1 MKGDQFIAEVRNLAE
16 LANNE
21 EAVKATS
28 ATLETL
34 RERLAGNEPSD
45 LAAQLPLEV
54 ASYVEG
60 SGSGESFSVEEF
72 YDRVAQR
79 EGVGRDEAVRHARAV
94 ATVVQTAV
102 TGGKSTTYAPSSG
115 TSKRSSSARRGPPL
129 RVCYSGVCLFVPA
142 GSARNTTTIRARRS
156 GAPKVRTLAQQRW
169 WLKKG

>member
-21 EAVKATS
+21 EAEKAIS

-45 LAAQLPLEV
+45 LAAQLPPEV
-54 ASYVEG
+54 GSYVEG

-72 YDRVAQR
+72 YDRVGQR

-102 TGGKSTTYAPSSG
+102 TGGEVDDL
-115 TSKRSSSARRGPPL
+115 RSQLGDEYEELFGQTGASA
-129 RVCYSGVCLFVPA
+129 
-142 GSARNTTTIRARRS
+142 
-156 GAPKVRTLAQQRW
+156 
-169 WLKKG
+169 